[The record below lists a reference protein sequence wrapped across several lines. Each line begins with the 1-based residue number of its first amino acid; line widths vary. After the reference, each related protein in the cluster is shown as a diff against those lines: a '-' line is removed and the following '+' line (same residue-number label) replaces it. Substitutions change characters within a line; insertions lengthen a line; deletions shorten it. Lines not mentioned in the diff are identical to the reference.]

1 MTQDRHQYGNDAY
14 ASMPNSEDGSH
25 VMSCRVG
32 LVCATLWRSHAGRGE
47 MSKTGGGNDLRSMVG
62 RRADRQVTR
71 VLHSGRAVAQQSPQ
85 LPVEIAS
92 DEQQSDRRDEDD
104 DPLNDYERDHV

>member
-1 MTQDRHQYGNDAY
+1 
-14 ASMPNSEDGSH
+14 
-25 VMSCRVG
+25 
-32 LVCATLWRSHAGRGE
+32 
-47 MSKTGGGNDLRSMVG
+47 MVG

-71 VLHSGRAVAQQSPQ
+71 VLHGGRAVTQQSPQ
-85 LPVEIAS
+85 LPVEIAG